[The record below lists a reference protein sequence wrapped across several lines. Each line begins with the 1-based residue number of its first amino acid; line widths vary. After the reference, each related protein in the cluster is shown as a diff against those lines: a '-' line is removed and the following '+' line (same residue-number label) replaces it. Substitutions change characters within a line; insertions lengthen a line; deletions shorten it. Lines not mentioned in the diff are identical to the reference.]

1 MTPRELP
8 PTSESDYS
16 FLIRTASQLSHI
28 SFPLL
33 CRVRQEFS
41 PRFNI
46 YPALL
51 YLYQEFLPRIE
62 WGALGEGGW
71 HDINHGNLLPI
82 CRCKP
87 ISRLAFKRTSVN
99 IPLQMYSD
107 TDDVQVLFTPVSQI
121 PRPSLLHYR
130 QLCVS
135 RSQLSVD
142 TSHFLCDRVTKRQ
155 KAAGSHVNFI
165 LSSW

>member
-8 PTSESDYS
+8 PTSEPDYS
-16 FLIRTASQLSHI
+16 FLIRTAPQLSHI

-51 YLYQEFLPRIE
+51 YLYREFLPRIE

-71 HDINHGNLLPI
+71 YDINHENLLPI

-87 ISRLAFKRTSVN
+87 ISRLAFKGLQLISRRRCN
-99 IPLQMYSD
+99 GIPMMFKYLSHPFSNTAAVTVALLAAVRQ
-107 TDDVQVLFTPVSQI
+107 QVGA
-121 PRPSLLHYR
+121 SLLTPHIFTHVR
-130 QLCVS
+130 VFAATD
-135 RSQLSVD
+135 SQ
-142 TSHFLCDRVTKRQ
+142 RRKRPQ
-155 KAAGSHVNFI
+155 DI
-165 LSSW
+165 M